1 MAVIAETAVALRIVG
16 DDLVV
21 EEITRWLGKQPT
33 HCAAKGDVRIGKSER
48 QTVARSGIWML
59 DASDS
64 SPGDLS
70 AQIVNLLSN
79 LPADLALWRKLNE
92 RFKCNLSCGLFMQ
105 EGNEGDELSSEV
117 LNMIA
122 ARGLRLGLDIYGPM
136 S

>member
-1 MAVIAETAVALRIVG
+1 MAVIATTAVGLRIVG

-48 QTVARSGIWML
+48 QTVARSGIWTL
-59 DASDS
+59 NAADC

-92 RFKCNLSCGLFMQ
+92 QFKCDLFCGLFMR
-105 EGNEGDELSSEV
+105 EGNEGVELSGEA

-122 ARGLRLGLDIYGPM
+122 ARGFRLGLDIYGPM